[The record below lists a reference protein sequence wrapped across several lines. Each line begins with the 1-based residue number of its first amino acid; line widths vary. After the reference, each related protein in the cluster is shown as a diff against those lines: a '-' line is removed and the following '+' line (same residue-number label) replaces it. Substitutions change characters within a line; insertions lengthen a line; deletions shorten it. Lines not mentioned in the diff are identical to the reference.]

1 MEYKKCTKLLKILHI
16 CKKKRIFVANFVSM
30 KRFLTLL
37 VCLCVYF
44 TLSAEVKYVF
54 YFIGDG
60 MGPNQVLATEMYL
73 AELDGKIGRDK
84 LYMTQLPYSGQAATF
99 SHSNG
104 ITDSSAA
111 GTTLAT
117 GCKANNGT
125 LGLSYNGDTL
135 TTIAEKLKAQ
145 GWGVGLLTTVAIDHA
160 TPAAFYANVQSRDDY
175 YNIGLQLIKTN
186 FDLFAGAGFHRPR
199 PRTGE
204 WDNLYDLAEQEGY
217 TIASGVKMAEQKSA
231 EAKKMIL
238 VQPTDAIDR
247 RKEGSNFPY
256 CIDARE
262 DSLRLKVLTDF
273 AIRFLKQRNERFFMM
288 IEGGMIDY
296 ACHGRD
302 GAAAIQETI
311 DFDDA
316 IGVAL
321 EFYKQHPEETLIVVT
336 ADHETGGMALGNS
349 KYVLNLQ
356 LLQHQHC
363 SAWVLSD
370 EVSQLYGKGKPKPKW
385 EQVRAI
391 FEKRLDFYGEVTIT
405 DEEDAKLQEAF
416 KKTLKKGGGRNA
428 IKTMYKNINALS
440 GDALALLNRKAMLG
454 WTSYSHTAAAVP
466 VFAIGQEAE
475 HFTGWHDNTEIAPMI
490 LRIVEGD

>member
-1 MEYKKCTKLLKILHI
+1 MKFLHI
-16 CKKKRIFVANFVSM
+16 CKKICIFAANFVTM
-30 KRFLTLL
+30 KRFLYLV
-37 VCLCVYF
+37 VCLCVSLN
-44 TLSAEVKYVF
+44 LSAEVKYVF

-60 MGPNQVLATEMYL
+60 MGPTQVMATEMYL
-73 AELDGKIGRDK
+73 AELDGQIGRNR
-84 LYMTQLPYSGQAATF
+84 LHMTQLPYSGLAATF

-111 GTTLAT
+111 GTALAT
-117 GCKANNGT
+117 GSKTNNGT
-125 LGLSYNGDTL
+125 LGLNAEGDTL
-135 TTIAEKLKAQ
+135 TSIAEKLKAQ

-160 TPAAFYANVQSRDDY
+160 TPAAFYANVKSRDDY
-175 YNIGLQLIKTN
+175 YNIGLQLVKTD
-186 FDLFAGAGFHRPR
+186 FDFFGGAGFHRPR

-204 WDNLYDLAEQEGY
+204 WDNLYDLAEQNGY

-231 EAKKMIL
+231 EARKMIL
-238 VQPTDAIDR
+238 VQPHEAIDR

-256 CIDARE
+256 CIDGRE

-273 AIRFLKQRNERFFMM
+273 AIRFLQQKNERFFLMV
-288 IEGGMIDY
+288 EGGMIDY

-316 IGVAL
+316 IGVAV
-321 EFYKQHPEETLIVVT
+321 EFYKQHPDETLIVVT

-349 KYVLNLQ
+349 KYVLDLQ
-356 LLQHQHC
+356 QLQHQHC
-363 SAWVLSD
+363 SSWVLSD
-370 EVSQLYGKGKPKPKW
+370 EISQLYGKGKPKPKW

-391 FEKRLDFYGEVTIT
+391 FEKRLDFYNGVSIT
-405 DEEDAKLQEAF
+405 DEEDAALREAF
-416 KKTLKKGGGRNA
+416 KKTVKTGGGRNA

-440 GDALALLNRKAMLG
+440 GDALKLLNRKAQLG

-466 VFAIGQEAE
+466 VFAIGQGAE
-475 HFTGWHDNTEIAPMI
+475 QFTGWQDNTDIMPKM
-490 LRIVEGD
+490 LRIVEEK